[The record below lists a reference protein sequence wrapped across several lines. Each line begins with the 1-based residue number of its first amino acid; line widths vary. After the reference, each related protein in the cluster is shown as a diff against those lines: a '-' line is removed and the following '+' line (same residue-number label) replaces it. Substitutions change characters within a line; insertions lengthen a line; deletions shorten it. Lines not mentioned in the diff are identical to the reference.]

1 MSRLPRRAGPVTVV
15 LVAVAACG
23 STSTTSQPGGYRAGS
38 TSGTDTS
45 NTTATGATPGSTPT
59 STADQITL
67 AQVGADL
74 AALGYEQG
82 VVTQA
87 IPDAC
92 STSGGTF
99 SARIHGLI
107 AGKPVVVTVVLS
119 PDSSRTPGVHTVSPR
134 TTTGPTPAAL
144 IAVHLGAVDEGGRTS
159 DDAVSTAGSV
169 SVGPGGTS
177 GRFDVELTTVA
188 THNATAGTL
197 SGPWSCQ

>member
-1 MSRLPRRAGPVTVV
+1 MRRACLAAAL
-15 LVAVAACG
+15 LVAAAACG
-23 STSTTSQPGGYRAGS
+23 STSTTSQPGGNRAGP

-45 NTTATGATPGSTPT
+45 NTTSTSATPASTPA

-74 AALGYEQG
+74 ASLGYEPG

-99 SARIHGLI
+99 SAHIHGLI

-119 PDSSRTPGVHTVSPR
+119 PDTARAPGAHSVSPQ
-134 TTTGPTPAAL
+134 TTTAPTPAAL
-144 IAVHLGAVDEGGRTS
+144 TAVHLGAVDEGGRTS
-159 DDAVSTAGSV
+159 DDAVSSAGSL
-169 SVGPGGTS
+169 SVDPGGTS
-177 GRFDVELTTVA
+177 GRFNVELTTVA
-188 THNATAGTL
+188 THTAAGTL
-197 SGPWSCQ
+197 SGPWSCR